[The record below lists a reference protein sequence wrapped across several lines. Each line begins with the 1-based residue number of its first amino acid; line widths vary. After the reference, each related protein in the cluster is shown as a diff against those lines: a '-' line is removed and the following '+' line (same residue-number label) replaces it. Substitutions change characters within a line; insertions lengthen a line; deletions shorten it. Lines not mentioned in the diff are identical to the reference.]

1 LKTPND
7 LFYDFIWEGK
17 AKIKQSVIIK
27 KYKEG
32 CLNIVDISSYVNYL
46 KTRSCCDLDLQ
57 NSDPNV
63 ARDTSSQYGDD
74 FCEIVVKS
82 DFL

>member
-1 LKTPND
+1 LKTLND
-7 LFYDFIWEGK
+7 LFYDFIWDGK

-32 CLNIVDISSYVNYL
+32 GLNMVDTCIRSYVHSW
-46 KTRSCCDLDLQ
+46 KTRLCCDLDLQ
-57 NSDPNV
+57 GSDPNV
-63 ARDTSSQYGDD
+63 DTSSQYGDN

-82 DFL
+82 DFK